1 MDISS
6 PHLPYIIAAYAL
18 GVFVFTVLTYWVL
31 KDDRKVRQRLAK
43 LKTDVT

>member
-18 GVFVFTVLTYWVL
+18 GVFLFTLLTYWVL
-31 KDDRKVRQRLAK
+31 KEDRRVRQHLAK
-43 LKTDVT
+43 LKTDAT